1 MIDVEKLENGY
12 HILEAKITTTTGVK
26 DFSYARIF
34 IQKENPYL
42 INGHAHDIAN
52 RTSYKG
58 GNAQLLKEYKK
69 ITVSGG
75 EGMV

>member
-26 DFSYARIF
+26 EFSYARIV

-42 INGHAHDIAN
+42 INAHAHDIAN
-52 RTSYKG
+52 WTSYKG
-58 GNAQLLKEYKK
+58 GNTQLLKEYKK
-69 ITVSGG
+69 ITCSWWRG
-75 EGMV
+75 